1 MRFAIALVGIAAVA
15 AGIQQAAAQNY
26 PERPVRVIVNFP
38 PGGST
43 DFSAR
48 FLAQHMPR
56 SLGQSIVIDN
66 RGGAGG
72 NIGADLAAKAPADG
86 YTLLV
91 SPEGPI
97 TIALGLYPKLPY
109 NPLRDLVP
117 ITMLIKY
124 ANVVVVNPTLKINSI
139 KDLLAVAKAQ
149 AGKLSYAH
157 PGIGTNPHLGGELF
171 KMMGGIDMIG
181 VSYKGGGPAIV
192 AVIGNEAQVS
202 FATAPSSIPHVKS
215 GRLRAIAVTSGK
227 RSAALPDLATVSE
240 SGVPGYDVL
249 GWVGLFAPAKTPP
262 KILARLH
269 SEAVKV
275 MAMQEV
281 KDAVLLSGSETVG
294 NTAAELGKIMHDEN
308 AMWAKVIKTV
318 GVKVE

>member
-1 MRFAIALVGIAAVA
+1 MRILIALVAITAAT
-15 AGIQQAAAQNY
+15 AGVQQASAQNY
-26 PERPVRVIVNFP
+26 PDRPVRVVVNFP

-48 FLAQHMPR
+48 ILAQYMPR
-56 SLGQSIVIDN
+56 TLGQTLVIDN

-72 NIGADLAAKAPADG
+72 NIGADIAAKSPPDG

-109 NPLRDLVP
+109 NPLRDLAP
-117 ITMLIKY
+117 ITQLIKY
-124 ANVVVVNPTLKINSI
+124 ANVLVINPTLKINST
-139 KDLLAVAKAQ
+139 KDLLAAAKAEP
-149 AGKLSYAH
+149 GKLSYAH
-157 PGIGTNPHLGGELF
+157 PGIGTNPHLGAELF
-171 KMMGGIDMIG
+171 KQMGGVDMVG

-215 GRLRAIAVTSGK
+215 GRLRALAVTSGQ
-227 RSAALPDLATVSE
+227 RSAALPDLPTISE
-240 SGVPGYDVL
+240 SGVPGYDVV
-249 GWVGLFAPAKTPP
+249 GWVALFAPMKTPA
-262 KILARLH
+262 KIIARVH
-269 SEAVKV
+269 DEAVKV
-275 MAMQEV
+275 MTMPEV
-281 KDAVLLSGSETVG
+281 KETVLASGSETVG
-294 NTAAELGKIMHDEN
+294 STAAALAKIMQDEN
-308 AMWAKVIKTV
+308 AMWSKIIKTV

>member
-1 MRFAIALVGIAAVA
+1 MRLAIALVSIAAAA
-15 AGIQQAAAQNY
+15 AGMQQAQAQNY
-26 PERPVRVIVNFP
+26 PERPVRIIVNFP

-48 FLAQHMPR
+48 ILAQHLPKV
-56 SLGQSIVIDN
+56 LGQSVVIDN

-86 YTLLV
+86 YTFLV

-124 ANVVVVNPTLKINSI
+124 ANVVVVNPTVKVNSI
-139 KDLLAVAKAQ
+139 KDLIALSKAQ
-149 AGKLSYAH
+149 PGKISYAH
-157 PGIGTNPHLGGELF
+157 PGIGTNPHLGGEMF
-171 KMMGGIDMIG
+171 KLMAGIDMIG
-181 VSYKGGGPAIV
+181 VSYKGGGPAIIG
-192 AVIGNEAQVS
+192 VIGNESQVS

-215 GRLRAIAVTSGK
+215 GKLRAIAVTSGK
-227 RSAALPDLATVSE
+227 RSVALPDLPTISE
-240 SGVPGYDVL
+240 AGVPGYDVL
-249 GWVGLFAPAKTPP
+249 GWVALFAPAKTPQ
-262 KILARLH
+262 KILARMNAE
-269 SEAVKV
+269 SAKV
-275 MAMQEV
+275 FHMQEV
-281 KDAVLLSGSETVG
+281 KDVVLGSGSEAVG
-294 NTAAELGKIMHDEN
+294 GTAEELGKIMRDEN